1 MAQQVQLVQQ
11 TKVII
16 TDLSD
21 FYSSVNG
28 YQTRFCPLVVDYSSS
43 MWW

>member
-1 MAQQVQLVQQ
+1 MAQQVQIVQQ

-21 FYSSVNG
+21 FYSSVKLG
-28 YQTRFCPLVVDYSSS
+28 S
-43 MWW
+43 MDIKPVFVH